1 MSHVQQPERRKRR
14 ADRQASGLYLPTW
27 SVGAMILI
35 VLAIVAALVMLL
47 LTLGG
52 GTAPSGEPRLVVI
65 TAEATPTPLS
75 GVVTLTPN
83 PTALQQSIP
92 QASQPAEATSAIQP
106 NSTAATVPEF
116 ALEGPTLAPIVFT
129 PTPLSLAV
137 GVTVR
142 VDADELNVREAPGLD
157 QTVLFQAALNERFVL
172 VSGPES
178 ASDITWWQIED
189 PSDPT
194 RAGWAAAEYL
204 IAQP

>member
-65 TAEATPTPLS
+65 TAEATPTPQS

-83 PTALQQSIP
+83 PTALQQSVP
-92 QASQPAEATSAIQP
+92 QATSGIQAD
-106 NSTAATVPEF
+106 STALPVPEF

-172 VSGPES
+172 VGGPES